1 MQFKM
6 NLKLEGSRLSKIK
19 LQQMTTTIDRVL
31 TQIMTLIIQRS
42 LYLLM
47 KMKMKTK
54 ISIKEALVK
63 RISKISIL
71 FKIQKATMIQIT
83 MFIVKVGRVLSNM
96 AHLHQE
102 LYCKDLIM
110 EVLQEVIELMGVIQA
125 KIRKEEIV

>member
-1 MQFKM
+1 MPFKM

-19 LQQMTTTIDRVL
+19 LQKMSTTIDRVL
-31 TQIMTLIIQRS
+31 TQKMTLITQRS

-47 KMKMKTK
+47 KMKMKTE
-54 ISIKEALVK
+54 ISIKEALAK

-83 MFIVKVGRVLSNM
+83 MFIVKVGKAPNNM

-102 LYCKDLIM
+102 LYCKDLTM
-110 EVLQEVIELMGVIQA
+110 EVLQEVIGLMGAIQA